1 MNLFEIIVVAGAVVG
16 LLMTLMNMKKQTLG
30 LAAGLCVGI
39 PIVLFTKYDEVG
51 IAVYC
56 VFLVLTALHAVTKIS
71 DLGTKIAVAVASG
84 AMAYHWVW
92 HLLGLKGNTLIGV
105 LLALG
110 AVCFSLVSK
119 PSKAYTGILIII
131 AADAFARL
139 LEWAL

>member
-1 MNLFEIIVVAGAVVG
+1 MNVLEIIVVAGGAVG
-16 LLMTLMNMKKQTLG
+16 LFMTLTNMKKQTLG

-39 PIVLFTKYDEVG
+39 PITLFTKYDEVG
-51 IAVYC
+51 VAVYC
-56 VFLVLTALHAVTKIS
+56 VFLILTAIHAVTKIS
-71 DLGTKIAVAVASG
+71 DLGTKIALAASSG

-92 HLLGLKGNTLIGV
+92 HLLHLKGNTLIGV
-105 LLALG
+105 LLALA
-110 AVCFSLVSK
+110 AVCFSLISK